1 MWSID
6 IDFAFIFYRNEE
18 LTSMLDSNKDGQ
30 KLDAMKIIIGV
41 CYMRTAKFQFRHEHI
56 VKWFYWPFYI

>member
-1 MWSID
+1 MWSVD

-41 CYMRTAKFQFRHEHI
+41 CYMRTTNFQCRH
-56 VKWFYWPFYI
+56 

>member
-1 MWSID
+1 MWSVD

-18 LTSMLDSNKDGQ
+18 LTSMLDSNKDSQ

-41 CYMRTAKFQFRHEHI
+41 CYMRTTKFQCRHEHI
-56 VKWFYWPFYI
+56 VKWFY